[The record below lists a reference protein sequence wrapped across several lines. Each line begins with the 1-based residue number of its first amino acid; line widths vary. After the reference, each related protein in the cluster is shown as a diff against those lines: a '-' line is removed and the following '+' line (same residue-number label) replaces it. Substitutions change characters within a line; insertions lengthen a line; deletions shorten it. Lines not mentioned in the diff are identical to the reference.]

1 MRGLFVGVCIC
12 FCLAASGRPV
22 AQVTFHVVDDA
33 KHSVTGFA
41 IGLGTF
47 LRHIPGDNFGTDEN
61 TSVWG
66 VTDTNGWV
74 TLSIP
79 SITGEVTYW
88 PYVSDRT
95 AVDKMTIYHGN
106 YGFRHER
113 LRFKEAVSGRWQPWN
128 PTVEVEMKRIVNPI
142 PLYAKIIKLQKSK
155 RIPEFG
161 KPIGF
166 DLMKAD
172 WVKPYGNGEES
183 DFIFT
188 INVKL
193 GGMTREK
200 FGYRIHDSSFH
211 VGFSNDGD
219 GIQSVYAEPN
229 KGSVL
234 RLPRLA
240 PEQGYETCLT
250 RKSYSHKDGFFNE
263 KRDDQ
268 NYFFRVRTKK
278 DEEGNIVSALYGKIH
293 GELDWDW
300 MGGVRFTYYLNPTP
314 NDRNLEF
321 DGKNNLLKPG
331 RRDTSWPKEP

>member
-1 MRGLFVGVCIC
+1 MKNRITVLTFIALFGSAISSSASERPIAQITVRVRADDGSVVTGIVVGV
-12 FCLAASGRPV
+12 S
-22 AQVTFHVVDDA
+22 TFW
-33 KHSVTGFA
+33 K
-41 IGLGTF
+41 
-47 LRHIPGDNFGTDEN
+47 HIPGEGFGWDEN
-61 TSVWG
+61 KTVKKM
-66 VTDTNGWV
+66 TDANGLV
-74 TLSIP
+74 TLSVP
-79 SITGEVTYW
+79 SLTGEIAYGAR
-88 PYVSDRT
+88 PFPGLYENESDRMRFT
-95 AVDKMTIYHGN
+95 NSIADK
-106 YGFRHER
+106 
-113 LRFKEAVSGRWQPWN
+113 WQPWN

-142 PLYAKIIKLQKSK
+142 PLYAKTIKLQKSK

-161 KPIGF
+161 KPVGF

-172 WVKPYGNGEES
+172 WVKPYGSGEES

-193 GGMTREK
+193 GGMTQEK
-200 FGYRIHDSSFH
+200 FGYQIHDSSFH

-229 KGSVL
+229 KGSLL

-250 RKSYSHKDGFFNE
+250 RKSYSHKDGYFNE

-293 GELDWDW
+293 GEFDWDW

-321 DGKNNLLKPG
+321 DGKNNLFKPDW
-331 RRDTSWPKEP
+331 RDTSWPTEP

>member
-1 MRGLFVGVCIC
+1 MNKVIINSALVFFAITSYAEPTR
-12 FCLAASGRPV
+12 RPI
-22 AQVTFHVVDDA
+22 AKITFKVTDDA
-33 KHSVTGFA
+33 GCVVTGITVGA
-41 IGLGTF
+41 GTF
-47 LRHIPGDNFGTDEN
+47 LRHIPGDNFGTDES
-61 TSVWG
+61 TG
-66 VTDTNGWV
+66 VTGKTDTNGIV
-74 TLSIP
+74 SLSIR
-79 SITGEVTYW
+79 SLTGEISYGYKEM
-88 PYVSDRT
+88 PGIYRMELSDRL
-95 AVDKMTIYHGN
+95 V
-106 YGFRHER
+106 
-113 LRFKEAVSGRWQPWN
+113 FKESALDQWQPWN
-128 PTVEVEMKRIVNPI
+128 PTVDLKVKRIVNPI
-142 PLYAKIIKLQKSK
+142 PLYTKTIELQKSK

-161 KPIGF
+161 KPVGF
-166 DLMKAD
+166 DLLKAD
-172 WVKPYGNGEES
+172 WVKPYGSGEES

-200 FGYRIHDSSFH
+200 FGYQIHDSSFH

-229 KGSVL
+229 KGSLL

-250 RKSYSHKDGFFNE
+250 RKSYSHKDGYFNE

-278 DEEGNIVSALYGKIH
+278 DEDGNIVSALYGKIH
-293 GELDWDW
+293 GEFDWDW

-321 DGKNNLLKPG
+321 DGKDNLFKPHW
-331 RRDTSWPKEP
+331 RDTSWPKEP